1 MLDFVLEGVGNALS
15 LNSLLA
21 NLMGTALGIIFGAL
35 PGLTAAMGVALLIP
49 LTFGMPPIEA
59 FSALLGMYCGA
70 IYGGCI
76 TAILVGTPGTVSAAA
91 TMLEGPHLTARG
103 ESKKALEMATW
114 ASFFGGTFSAVV
126 LVTVAPLLASLA
138 MSFGAPEY
146 FAIAIFGLC
155 VVSSLSTGNMLK
167 GMISACIGLF
177 LSTVGLDPITGDL
190 RNTFDNPNLFSGI
203 ALVPVLVG
211 LFAMSQVI
219 VTIED
224 VFRGKQLKSGA
235 ISKHGLTLGDI
246 RDNIV
251 NFLRSSIFGT
261 IIGIV
266 PATGVSAATFMAYG
280 QAKQFSKHPERFG
293 HGALDGIA
301 ATESSNNAVCGGALI
316 PLLTLGVPGDIVTAI
331 ILGALM
337 IQGLTPGPL
346 LFVEHP
352 VTVYGIF
359 AAFVIANVLM
369 LLLGLLS
376 IRAAN
381 LIIAIP
387 CGTLMPIVVTL
398 CAMGGYAVN
407 NNMFDLSIVAVFG
420 ILGYLMIKCNIP
432 QPPLLLAMILAG
444 IAETNFRRALQI
456 SQNDYSVFYTS
467 PIAMVIL
474 AVSAF
479 ILIKPIVDSIRA
491 AMRGENIAEEG

>member
-1 MLDFVLEGVGNALS
+1 MFEPILEGLTNALS
-15 LNSLLA
+15 LGSIIA
-21 NLMGTALGIIFGAL
+21 NLMGVALGIIFGAL

-49 LTFGMPPIEA
+49 LTFGMPAIEA

-91 TMLEGPHLTARG
+91 TMLEGPALTARG
-103 ESKKALEMATW
+103 ESRRALQMATW
-114 ASFFGGTFSAVV
+114 ASFIGGIFSSLV
-126 LVTVAPLLASLA
+126 LVSVAPLLAKAA

-146 FAIAIFGLC
+146 FAVAVFGLT

-167 GMISACIGLF
+167 GMISAFIGLF
-177 LSTVGLDPITGDL
+177 LATIGLDPITGDL
-190 RNTFDNPNLFSGI
+190 RNTFDNPNLFSGL

-219 VTIED
+219 VTVED
-224 VFRGKQLKSGA
+224 VFRGVSLKGGNLS
-235 ISKHGLTLGDI
+235 SKGLSL
-246 RDNIV
+246 RDMKDNVV
-251 NFLRSSIFGT
+251 NFLRSSVIGT
-261 IIGIV
+261 LIGIV

-280 QAKQFSKHPERFG
+280 EAKRFSKHPEMFG
-293 HGALDGIA
+293 KGAIDGIA

-359 AAFVIANVLM
+359 AAFIIANVLM
-369 LLLGLLS
+369 LILGLIA
-376 IRAAN
+376 IRGSN
-381 LIIAIP
+381 KIIAIP
-387 CGTLMPIVVTL
+387 SGVLMPIVVTL
-398 CAMGGYAVN
+398 CAVGGYAVN
-407 NNMFDLSIVAVFG
+407 NNMFDLLIVAIFG
-420 ILGYLMIKCNIP
+420 VVGYFMIKCDIP
-432 QPPLLLAMILAG
+432 QPPMLLAMILAG
-444 IAETNFRRALQI
+444 IAETNFRRALSI
-456 SQNDYSVFYTS
+456 SQNDYSIFYTS
-467 PIAMVIL
+467 PVAMCIL
-474 AVSAF
+474 AVSLF
-479 ILIKPIVDSIRA
+479 VLIKPIYDSIRA
-491 AMRGENIAEEG
+491 ALRGENIAEE

>member
-1 MLDFVLEGVGNALS
+1 MFEPILEGLTNALS
-15 LNSLLA
+15 LGSLIA
-21 NLMGTALGIIFGAL
+21 NLMGVALGIIFGAL

-49 LTFGMPPIEA
+49 LTFGMPAIEA

-91 TMLEGPHLTARG
+91 TMLEGPSLTARG
-103 ESKKALEMATW
+103 ESRRALQMATW
-114 ASFFGGTFSAVV
+114 ASFIGGIFSSLV
-126 LVTVAPLLASLA
+126 LVTVAPLLAKAA

-146 FAIAIFGLC
+146 FAVAVFGLT

-167 GMISACIGLF
+167 GMISAFIGLF
-177 LSTVGLDPITGDL
+177 LATIGLDPITGDL
-190 RNTFDNPNLFSGI
+190 RNTFDNPNLFSGL

-219 VTIED
+219 VTVED
-224 VFRGKQLKSGA
+224 VFRGVTLKGGNLS
-235 ISKHGLTLGDI
+235 SKGLSL
-246 RDNIV
+246 RDMKDNVV
-251 NFLRSSIFGT
+251 NFLRSSVIGT
-261 IIGIV
+261 LIGIV

-280 QAKQFSKHPERFG
+280 EAKRFSKHPEMFG
-293 HGALDGIA
+293 KGAIDGIA

-359 AAFVIANVLM
+359 AAFIIANVLM
-369 LLLGLLS
+369 LILGLIA
-376 IRAAN
+376 IRGSSK
-381 LIIAIP
+381 IIAIP
-387 CGTLMPIVVTL
+387 SGVLMPIVVTL
-398 CAMGGYAVN
+398 CAVGGYAVN
-407 NNMFDLSIVAVFG
+407 NNMFDLLIVAIFG
-420 ILGYLMIKCNIP
+420 VVGYFMIKCDIP
-432 QPPLLLAMILAG
+432 QPPMLLAMILAG
-444 IAETNFRRALQI
+444 IAETNFRRALSI
-456 SQNDYSVFYTS
+456 SQNDYSIFYTS
-467 PIAMVIL
+467 PVAMCIL
-474 AVSAF
+474 AVSLF
-479 ILIKPIVDSIRA
+479 VLIKPIYDSIRA
-491 AMRGENIAEEG
+491 ALRGENIAEE

>member
-1 MLDFVLEGVGNALS
+1 MFEPILEGLTNALS
-15 LNSLLA
+15 LGSLIA
-21 NLMGTALGIIFGAL
+21 NLMGVALGIIFGAL

-49 LTFGMPPIEA
+49 LTFGMPAIEA

-91 TMLEGPHLTARG
+91 TMLEGPSLTARG
-103 ESKKALEMATW
+103 ESRRALQMATW
-114 ASFFGGTFSAVV
+114 ASFIGGIFSSLV
-126 LVTVAPLLASLA
+126 LVTVAPLLAKAA

-146 FAIAIFGLC
+146 FAVAVFGLT

-167 GMISACIGLF
+167 GMISAFIGLF
-177 LSTVGLDPITGDL
+177 LATIGLDPITGDL
-190 RNTFDNPNLFSGI
+190 RNTFDNPNLFSGL

-219 VTIED
+219 VTVED
-224 VFRGKQLKSGA
+224 VFRGVTLKGGNLS
-235 ISKHGLTLGDI
+235 SKGLSL
-246 RDNIV
+246 RDMKDNVV
-251 NFLRSSIFGT
+251 NFLRSSVIGT
-261 IIGIV
+261 LIGIV

-280 QAKQFSKHPERFG
+280 EAKRFSKHPEMFG
-293 HGALDGIA
+293 KGAIDGIA

-359 AAFVIANVLM
+359 AAFIIANVLM
-369 LLLGLLS
+369 LILGL
-376 IRAAN
+376 
-381 LIIAIP
+381 IAIRGSNKIISIP
-387 CGTLMPIVVTL
+387 SGVLMPIVVTL
-398 CAMGGYAVN
+398 CAVGGYAVN
-407 NNMFDLSIVAVFG
+407 NNMFDLLIVAIFG
-420 ILGYLMIKCNIP
+420 VVGYFMIKCDIP
-432 QPPLLLAMILAG
+432 QPPMLLAMILAG
-444 IAETNFRRALQI
+444 IAETNFRRALSI
-456 SQNDYSVFYTS
+456 SQNDYSIFYTS
-467 PIAMVIL
+467 PVTMCIL
-474 AVSAF
+474 AVSLF
-479 ILIKPIVDSIRA
+479 VLIKPIYDSIRA
-491 AMRGENIAEEG
+491 ALRGENIAEE

>member
-1 MLDFVLEGVGNALS
+1 MFEPILEGLTNALS
-15 LNSLLA
+15 LGSLIA
-21 NLMGTALGIIFGAL
+21 NLMGVALGIIFGAL

-49 LTFGMPPIEA
+49 LTFGMPAIEA

-91 TMLEGPHLTARG
+91 TMLEGPSLTARG
-103 ESKKALEMATW
+103 ESRRALQMATW
-114 ASFFGGTFSAVV
+114 ASFIGGIFSSLV
-126 LVTVAPLLASLA
+126 LVTVAPLLAKAA

-146 FAIAIFGLC
+146 FAVAVFGLT

-167 GMISACIGLF
+167 GMISAFIGLF
-177 LSTVGLDPITGDL
+177 LATIGLDPITGDL
-190 RNTFDNPNLFSGI
+190 RNTFDNPNLFSGL

-219 VTIED
+219 VTVED
-224 VFRGKQLKSGA
+224 VFRGVTLKGGNLS
-235 ISKHGLTLGDI
+235 SKGLSL
-246 RDNIV
+246 RDMKDNVV
-251 NFLRSSIFGT
+251 NFLRSSVIGT
-261 IIGIV
+261 LIGIV

-280 QAKQFSKHPERFG
+280 EAKRFSKHPEMFG
-293 HGALDGIA
+293 KGAIDGIA

-359 AAFVIANVLM
+359 AAFIIANVLM
-369 LLLGLLS
+369 LILGLIA
-376 IRAAN
+376 IRGSN
-381 LIIAIP
+381 KIIAIP
-387 CGTLMPIVVTL
+387 SGVLMPIVVTL
-398 CAMGGYAVN
+398 CAVGGYAVN
-407 NNMFDLSIVAVFG
+407 NNMFDLLIVAIFG
-420 ILGYLMIKCNIP
+420 VVGYFMIKCNIP
-432 QPPLLLAMILAG
+432 QPPMLLAMILAG
-444 IAETNFRRALQI
+444 IAETNFRRALSI
-456 SQNDYSVFYTS
+456 SQNDYSIFYTS
-467 PIAMVIL
+467 PVAMCIL
-474 AVSAF
+474 AVSLF
-479 ILIKPIVDSIRA
+479 VLIKPIYDSIRA
-491 AMRGENIAEEG
+491 ALRGENIAEE

>member
-1 MLDFVLEGVGNALS
+1 MFEPILEGLTNALS
-15 LNSLLA
+15 LGSIIA
-21 NLMGTALGIIFGAL
+21 NLMGVALGIIFGAL

-49 LTFGMPPIEA
+49 LTFGMPAIEA

-91 TMLEGPHLTARG
+91 TMLEGPALTARG
-103 ESKKALEMATW
+103 ESRRALQMATW
-114 ASFFGGTFSAVV
+114 ASFIGGIFSSLV
-126 LVTVAPLLASLA
+126 LVSVAPLLAKAA

-146 FAIAIFGLC
+146 FAVAVFGLT

-167 GMISACIGLF
+167 GMISAFIGLF
-177 LSTVGLDPITGDL
+177 LATIGLDPITGDL
-190 RNTFDNPNLFSGI
+190 RNTFDNPNLFSGL

-219 VTIED
+219 VTVED
-224 VFRGKQLKSGA
+224 VFRGVSLKGGNLS
-235 ISKHGLTLGDI
+235 SKGLSL
-246 RDNIV
+246 RDMKDNVV
-251 NFLRSSIFGT
+251 NFLRSSVIGT
-261 IIGIV
+261 LIGIV

-280 QAKQFSKHPERFG
+280 EAKRFSKHPEMFG
-293 HGALDGIA
+293 KGAIDGIA

-359 AAFVIANVLM
+359 AAFIIANVLM
-369 LLLGLLS
+369 LILGLIA
-376 IRAAN
+376 IRGSN
-381 LIIAIP
+381 KIIAIP
-387 CGTLMPIVVTL
+387 SGVLMPIVVTL
-398 CAMGGYAVN
+398 CAVGGYAVN
-407 NNMFDLSIVAVFG
+407 NNMFDLLIVAIFG
-420 ILGYLMIKCNIP
+420 VVGYFMIKCDIP
-432 QPPLLLAMILAG
+432 QPPMLLAMILAG
-444 IAETNFRRALQI
+444 IAETNFRRALSI
-456 SQNDYSVFYTS
+456 SQNDYSIFYTS
-467 PIAMVIL
+467 PLAMCIL
-474 AVSAF
+474 AVSLF
-479 ILIKPIVDSIRA
+479 VLIKPIYDSIRA
-491 AMRGENIAEEG
+491 ALRGENIAEE

>member
-1 MLDFVLEGVGNALS
+1 MFEPILEGLTNALS
-15 LNSLLA
+15 MGSIIA
-21 NLMGTALGIIFGAL
+21 NLMGVALGIIFGAL

-49 LTFGMPPIEA
+49 LTFGMPAIEA

-91 TMLEGPHLTARG
+91 TMLEGPALTARG
-103 ESKKALEMATW
+103 ESRRALQMATW
-114 ASFFGGTFSAVV
+114 ASFIGGIFSSLV
-126 LVTVAPLLASLA
+126 LVSVAPLLAKAA

-146 FAIAIFGLC
+146 FAVAVFGLT

-167 GMISACIGLF
+167 GMISAFIGLF
-177 LSTVGLDPITGDL
+177 LATIGLDPITGDL
-190 RNTFDNPNLFSGI
+190 RNTFDNPNLFSGL

-219 VTIED
+219 VTVED
-224 VFRGKQLKSGA
+224 VFRGVSLKGGNLS
-235 ISKHGLTLGDI
+235 SKGLSL
-246 RDNIV
+246 RDMKDNV
-251 NFLRSSIFGT
+251 MNFLRSSVIGT
-261 IIGIV
+261 LIGIV

-280 QAKQFSKHPERFG
+280 EAKRFSKHPEMFG
-293 HGALDGIA
+293 KGAIDGIA

-359 AAFVIANVLM
+359 AAFIIANVLM
-369 LLLGLLS
+369 LILGLIA
-376 IRAAN
+376 IRGSN
-381 LIIAIP
+381 KIIAIP
-387 CGTLMPIVVTL
+387 SGVLMPIVVTL
-398 CAMGGYAVN
+398 CAVGGYAVN
-407 NNMFDLSIVAVFG
+407 NNMFDLLIVAIFG
-420 ILGYLMIKCNIP
+420 VVGYFMIKCDIP
-432 QPPLLLAMILAG
+432 QPPMLLAMILAG
-444 IAETNFRRALQI
+444 IAETNFRRALSI
-456 SQNDYSVFYTS
+456 SQNDYSIFYTS
-467 PIAMVIL
+467 PVAMCIL
-474 AVSAF
+474 AVSLF
-479 ILIKPIVDSIRA
+479 VLIKPIYDSIRA
-491 AMRGENIAEEG
+491 ALRGENIAEE

>member
-1 MLDFVLEGVGNALS
+1 MFEPILEGLTNALS
-15 LNSLLA
+15 LGSLIA
-21 NLMGTALGIIFGAL
+21 NLMGVALGIIFGAL

-49 LTFGMPPIEA
+49 LTFGMPAIEA

-91 TMLEGPHLTARG
+91 TMLEGPSLTARG
-103 ESKKALEMATW
+103 ESRRALQMATW
-114 ASFFGGTFSAVV
+114 ASFIGGIFSSLV
-126 LVTVAPLLASLA
+126 LVTVAPLLAKAA

-146 FAIAIFGLC
+146 FAVAVFGLT

-167 GMISACIGLF
+167 GMISAFIGLF
-177 LSTVGLDPITGDL
+177 LATIGLDPITGDL
-190 RNTFDNPNLFSGI
+190 RNTFDNPNLFSGL

-219 VTIED
+219 VTVED
-224 VFRGKQLKSGA
+224 VFRGVTLKGGNLS
-235 ISKHGLTLGDI
+235 SKGLSL
-246 RDNIV
+246 RDMKDNVV
-251 NFLRSSIFGT
+251 NFLRSSVIGT
-261 IIGIV
+261 LIGIV

-280 QAKQFSKHPERFG
+280 EAKRFSKHPEMFG
-293 HGALDGIA
+293 KGAIDGIA

-359 AAFVIANVLM
+359 AAFIIANVLM
-369 LLLGLLS
+369 LILGLIA
-376 IRAAN
+376 IRGSN
-381 LIIAIP
+381 KIIAIP
-387 CGTLMPIVVTL
+387 SGVLMPIVVTL
-398 CAMGGYAVN
+398 CAVGGYAVN
-407 NNMFDLSIVAVFG
+407 NNMFDLLIVAIFG
-420 ILGYLMIKCNIP
+420 VVGYFMIKCDIP
-432 QPPLLLAMILAG
+432 QPPMLLAMILAG
-444 IAETNFRRALQI
+444 IAETNFRRALSI
-456 SQNDYSVFYTS
+456 SQNDYSIFYTS
-467 PIAMVIL
+467 PVAMCIL
-474 AVSAF
+474 AVSLF
-479 ILIKPIVDSIRA
+479 VLIKPIYDSIRA
-491 AMRGENIAEEG
+491 ALRGENIAEE